1 MNFSY
6 SYFVLDCANKSKING
21 IARILVWF
29 GFGFLGVEK
38 TSFRL
43 QFKVP
48 VCFNRTIKVQ
58 EPQTASHVSSSKERR
73 EMNASV
79 HCLLSVLIVKWTQP
93 SITWE
98 DGLSE
103 GFSGEGWPADVPGR
117 LSRLRSSTWE
127 DPA

>member
-1 MNFSY
+1 ME
-6 SYFVLDCANKSKING
+6 LLG
-21 IARILVWF
+21 LWF
-29 GFGFLGVEK
+29 GLGLGFLGVEK

-58 EPQTASHVSSSKERR
+58 GLQTASHISSSEERR

-79 HCLLSVLIVKWTQP
+79 HCLRSVLIVHWTQP

-98 DGLSE
+98 EGLGE
-103 GFSGEGWPADVPGR
+103 GFSREGWPADMPGR
-117 LSRLRSSTWE
+117 VSRLCSSTWE